1 MRKPE
6 PRQVLRSALSGAI
19 VGLLLSVLRVPD
31 GTDWMLP
38 GEATGWTTFS
48 FHLLGYVAAAFAL
61 ARAFRALGESLSVAA
76 LAWGL
81 AAGFAAHAL
90 FTTEGWSPRT
100 LPPALVVLAALVGLN
115 ALILPREPRFDE
127 SGWEPSRYSPTAA
140 LLAVLVAQSLVCD
153 APLVRDLGLAH
164 RADDALAGSLFALLI
179 ALGASAA
186 SPLASVRGLPRF
198 TPPLLLFLACIA
210 TFDSARA
217 LDGFA
222 EPGALA
228 QFLARAPWST
238 SPEAIGQFAADSAI
252 CARLWTLPALALGAA
267 FALAQP
273 GRQRA
278 SIALGLAAGSV
289 LGLVSP
295 ARLLTGSL
303 RSDLR
308 EGYASV
314 IGGHA
319 VRYEIVA
326 GRLVVHRDGL
336 RWTPGPQDAQLE
348 RTMLASAR
356 DARSLLFVGI
366 LTPERKRALDALG
379 VLELEVTSP
388 FARERRSHLVDNV
401 RHVDLDEARARDE
414 AGHYDVVLVAP
425 VGGAVPRALVRT
437 LGLQTRRSVWFES
450 SGELAGARWS
460 ERIDAACPDMERV
473 LVALTSGSGEL
484 VGNEPSQRMQPW
496 TRLAT
501 DADELRRVDALACAE
516 RIARAQVGTENERAA
531 QALVAHLAAQKR
543 SPPTD
548 NPTSRVELDLGALE
562 AWSQVARPVTA
573 TRFQLRLI
581 GAAAEVLSA
590 KRELELIE
598 RFVLPVAEGDP
609 RSAAVE
615 RALGMAELEMLDP
628 EAAAERFSRALALAP
643 RDEDLLVLRA
653 RTRLKR
659 GDSETAARELERA
672 LAQLPESARIRREFT
687 LAAARAGRPGAL
699 EALRELAAARP
710 DDAELHAHASGPP
723 WPELELQLR

>member
-6 PRQVLRSALSGAI
+6 PRQLLRSALSGAI

-48 FHLLGYVAAAFAL
+48 FHLIGYVAAAFAL
-61 ARAFRALGESLSVAA
+61 SRAFRALGESLSVVG

-81 AAGFAAHAL
+81 TAGFAAHAL

-100 LPPALVVLAALVGLN
+100 LPPALVVLGALVGVN

-127 SGWEPSRYSPTAA
+127 SGWEPSRYSPTLA
-140 LLAVLVAQSLVCD
+140 LLAALAAQSLACD
-153 APLVRDLGLAH
+153 VPLLRDLGLAH
-164 RADDALAGSLFALLI
+164 RADDALAGSVFALLV

-186 SPLASVRGLPRF
+186 APLAGLRGSPKFL
-198 TPPLLLFLACIA
+198 PLLAVLLAFVA
-210 TFDSARA
+210 TFDSAFA
-217 LDGFA
+217 LDRFA
-222 EPGALA
+222 EPGELA
-228 QFLARAPWST
+228 QYLARAPWST
-238 SPEAIGQFAADSAI
+238 APGAIGGFVADGAI
-252 CARLWTLPALALGAA
+252 CARIWAVPALALGMA
-267 FALAQP
+267 FVLAQP

-289 LGLVSP
+289 LWLVSP
-295 ARLLTGSL
+295 VRALTGTL
-303 RSDLR
+303 RNELR

-314 IGGHA
+314 VGGHA
-319 VRYEIVA
+319 VRYDVVA
-326 GRLVVHRDGL
+326 GKLVVHRDGL
-336 RWTPGPQDAQLE
+336 RWTPGPQDALLE

-388 FARERRSHLVDNV
+388 FAREPRSHLVDNV

-437 LGLQTRRSVWFES
+437 MGLQTRRIVWFES

-484 VGNEPSQRMQPW
+484 VGNEPLRRMRPW

-501 DADELRRVDALACAE
+501 DADELRRSDALACAE
-516 RIARAQVGTENERAA
+516 RIALAQAGTENESAA
-531 QALVAHLAAQKR
+531 QALVVHLAAQKR
-543 SPPTD
+543 SAPD
-548 NPTSRVELDLGALE
+548 ADLAARVELDLGALE
-562 AWSQVARPVTA
+562 RWSQAARSPTA
-573 TRFQLRLI
+573 TRFQLRLV
-581 GAAAEVLSA
+581 GAAAEVLTI

-598 RFVLPVAEGDP
+598 RFVLPVGEGDP

-615 RALGMAELEMLDP
+615 RALGLAELEMLDP
-628 EAAAERFSRALALAP
+628 AAAAERFSRALGISP

-653 RTRLKR
+653 RTRLAR
-659 GDSETAARELERA
+659 GDGETAARELERA
-672 LAQLPESARIRREFT
+672 LALLPDSVRIRREF
-687 LAAARAGRPGAL
+687 LIAASRAGRPGAL

-710 DDAELHAHASGPP
+710 DDAELRAHASGPP

>member
-1 MRKPE
+1 M
-6 PRQVLRSALSGAI
+6 LRSALSGVI

-61 ARAFRALGESLSVAA
+61 SRASRALGASLSVSA
-76 LAWGL
+76 LTWGL
-81 AAGFAAHAL
+81 TAGFAAHAL

-115 ALILPREPRFDE
+115 ALVLPREPRFDD
-127 SGWEPSRYSPTAA
+127 SGWEPSRYSPTLA
-140 LLAVLVAQSLVCD
+140 LLAAFVAQSLACD
-153 APLVRDLGLAH
+153 VPLVRDLGLAH
-164 RADDALAGSLFALLI
+164 RADDALAGTVLALLV

-186 SPLASVRGLPRF
+186 APFAGLRGLPRF
-198 TPPLLLFLACIA
+198 MPLLALVLACAA

-222 EPGALA
+222 EPGELA
-228 QFLARAPWST
+228 QFLARGPWST
-238 SPEAIGQFAADSAI
+238 APEAIGGIAADSAI
-252 CARLWTLPALALGAA
+252 CARIWALPALALGLA

-278 SIALGLAAGSV
+278 SLALGLAAGSV
-289 LGLVSP
+289 LTIVSP
-295 ARLLTGSL
+295 ARVLMGAL
-303 RSDLR
+303 RSELR

-314 IGGHA
+314 VGGHA
-319 VRYEIVA
+319 VRYGVVA
-326 GRLVVHRDGL
+326 GKLVVHRDGL
-336 RWTPGPQDAQLE
+336 RWTPGPSDAPLE
-348 RTMLASAR
+348 RAMLASAR

-366 LTPERKRALDALG
+366 LTPERKRQLDALG

-388 FARERRSHLVDNV
+388 FAREPRSHLVDNV

-437 LGLQTRRSVWFES
+437 MGLQTRRIVWFES

-460 ERIDAACPDMERV
+460 ERVDAACPDMERV

-484 VGNEPSQRMQPW
+484 VGNEPLRRMRPW
-496 TRLAT
+496 TRLVT
-501 DADELRRVDALACAE
+501 DPDELCRIDALACAE
-516 RIARAQVGTENERAA
+516 RIALAQAGTENEGAA
-531 QALVAHLAAQKR
+531 QALVVHLAAQR
-543 SPPTD
+543 SSAPNED
-548 NPTSRVELDLGALE
+548 AVRRVELDPGALQ
-562 AWSQVARPVTA
+562 AWSEAARPATA

-581 GAAAEVLSA
+581 GAAAELLAA
-590 KRELELIE
+590 KRELELLE
-598 RFVLPVAEGDP
+598 RFVLPVAEGAA

-615 RALGMAELEMLDP
+615 RALGLAELEMLDL
-628 EAAAERFSRALALAP
+628 EAATERFTRALAVTP

-653 RTRLKR
+653 RTRLER

-672 LAQLPESARIRREFT
+672 LAQLPDSLRLRREFA

-699 EALRELAAARP
+699 EALRELAQARP
-710 DDAELHAHASGPP
+710 DDAELRAQAAGPP
-723 WPELELQLR
+723 WPELRLLVS